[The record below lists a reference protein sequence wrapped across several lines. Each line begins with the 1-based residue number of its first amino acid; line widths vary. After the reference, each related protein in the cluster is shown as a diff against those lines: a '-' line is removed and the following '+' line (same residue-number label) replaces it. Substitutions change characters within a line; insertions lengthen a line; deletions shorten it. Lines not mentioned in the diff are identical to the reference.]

1 MQYDKLGKYIKQK
14 RINCKMSLNKFAL
27 SIDVDS
33 AILSRIENLKQ
44 NVKLNVLVNIAN
56 GFGQTPAEF
65 LHEFENSDFA

>member
-1 MQYDKLGKYIKQK
+1 MQYDKFGKYIKQK
-14 RINCKMSLNKFAL
+14 RINSKMSLNKFAL

-44 NVKLNVLVNIAN
+44 NIKLNVLVNIAN
-56 GFGQTPAEF
+56 GFGQTPAEL